1 MLDVHAPHSRI
12 EGFKDFCLHL
22 LTITIG
28 LLIALGLEGCVEWQY
43 HRHLVNE
50 ANTGLRSEIAQ
61 NIKTL
66 DSMRQPIKDQEKQ
79 LEDDLATLTAL
90 QAHPDA
96 QGQSLGF
103 GFVMHSFDDTAWRT
117 AQTTGAFA
125 YMPYADAST
134 YADIYSAQEQFVQT
148 EKEIVDEVLIATA
161 IPTSQPQNWRP
172 TQAQIDELRHRAG
185 ILRIRLSYLNQ
196 MLDVLEQAYHRV

>member
-50 ANTGLRSEIAQ
+50 ANNGLRSEIAQ

-79 LEDDLATLTAL
+79 LEDDLATLTVL

-96 QGQSLGF
+96 QGQSLSF
-103 GFVMHSFDDTAWRT
+103 GFATHSFDDTAWKT

-125 YMPYADAST
+125 YMPYGDAST
-134 YADIYSAQEQFVQT
+134 YADIYGAQEQFVQA
-148 EKEIVDEVLIATA
+148 EKQIVGEVLVATA
-161 IPTSQPQNWRP
+161 IPASQPQNWKP
-172 TQAQIDELRHRAG
+172 TQAQIDEIRHQVG
-185 ILRIRLSYLNQ
+185 VLKIRLIYLNQ
-196 MLDVLEQAYHRV
+196 LLDVLDRAYHKV

>member
-50 ANTGLRSEIAQ
+50 ANAGLRSEIAQ

-66 DSMRQPIKDQEKQ
+66 DSMRQPIADQEKQ
-79 LEDDLATLTAL
+79 LDDDLATVNKMQLN
-90 QAHPDA
+90 PGA
-96 QGQSLGF
+96 QGLSLGF
-103 GFVMHSFDDTAWRT
+103 GFVMHSFNDTAWKT

-125 YMPYADAST
+125 YMPYADASR
-134 YADIYSAQEQFVQT
+134 YSDIYGAQEQFVEA
-148 EKEIVDEVLIATA
+148 EKQVVDEVLIATA
-161 IPTSQPQNWRP
+161 MPTSQPQNWKP
-172 TQAQIDELRHRAG
+172 TPAQIDELRSRVG
-185 ILRIRLSYLNQ
+185 ILKIRLYFLNQ
-196 MLDVLEQAYHRV
+196 MLGGLDKAYHEV